1 MSDKITIK
9 VALDKQQ
16 YNQDLEKT
24 KRDIKNFSKN
34 ATKDGKIT
42 LAVKIATLQSGL
54 AKARAEVTKFRKAW
68 NKDAEIIARMRVT
81 QFQKDIS
88 IAKRSLTSVKKSF
101 LSVWSIAKDFLK
113 WFWALFLVN
122 QLAGLVKSIWRAGLE
137 FESSFAGIRK
147 TIEAT
152 NEEFEILSKW
162 MRRLA
167 KEIPINVNELNK
179 IGEIGGQLWVAK
191 EDLIDFTRTIA
202 LIWASTDLTTEG
214 AATQFAKFA
223 NAMWEPLSK
232 IWLMASAVVQLWN
245 NFAVQEPQLL
255 DFAQRLAGAGKIAGF
270 TADEIFAL
278 SATLASVWISSE
290 AGATAMS
297 KALVEMTTNIN
308 KWWKD
313 LKAYWILSGLTAKE
327 FKRSWEE
334 DAGWTFAKVIEWI
347 KSSWKDGVL
356 IIEDLFWKNTRT
368 TRSFLGLAEGVDIF
382 SDALEQSENAIKNTN
397 ALTEEANKRFET
409 GASRLQLLGNH
420 WNDLKI
426 IISNTTTQALI
437 PSTKAIKDNSDQWQ
451 GLVLSIIYW
460 VKWLAWIVN
469 VLFTQASRITSL
481 IWGVFMDF
489 YNNLDVMKNRIIAV
503 VKGIGKWLK
512 FDFSGALDEFKKLDS
527 EELKVKFNV
536 TAAVNKQTWKELDD
550 ALDAHLQDAKNFQW
564 AVAIAFGVPTK
575 NSKELLEITKKNVQ
589 AKKDELQAQ
598 EDLNKKIQELNDNGG
613 KWTQANIDKQK
624 DLEKTMDDYVVA
636 LDKSAS
642 AIDKFWEKSKK
653 VYQWIKNTIIG
664 LKNEI
669 DSLTEKYDEQKKA
682 NTKDFSW
689 DLAERQI
696 DLKEDEDTATT
707 KLQDLTTEWLTA
719 DAERLIDIKKEQKE
733 LEQEILDIQK
743 EQKMLSDIIAT
754 EWLTEQVEKVV
765 DYEQL
770 TATEKLIQSYKDK
783 QAAETE
789 AYELEKKHKE
799 ELIRLNE
806 FLSWTSEWLD
816 NDERLK
822 NKIWLIRLEKEGKIK
837 NNEEFREYLEEAGF
851 EDLSNKE
858 LLDAQKTAMTVAQL
872 DIEKN
877 EILSQQQKLLEIKT
891 EYIDKFEGLYKA
903 SVDNQIAET
912 DRLIARVEKAI
923 VAQRKLNSLRGS
935 SGSSGSSSSSTT
947 YNNNINVKTANNTD
961 TEFAVKEITNKI
973 TWN

>member
-334 DAGWTFAKVIEWI
+334 DAGGTFAKVIEWI

-481 IWGVFMDF
+481 IWAVFIDF

-503 VKGIGKWLK
+503 AKGIKKWLS

-624 DLEKTMDDYVVA
+624 DLEKTMDDYVDA

-719 DAERLIDIKKEQKE
+719 DAERLIDIKKEQKI

-789 AYELEKKHKE
+789 AYELEKQHKE

-877 EILSQQQKLLEIKT
+877 ELLSQQQKLLEIKT